1 MKENVYLI
9 GIGGAGLSAIAT
21 VLLQQGFRVAGSDMQ
36 VSPATDRLSRLGATV
51 NIGHR
56 AENLNVEPRPDVV
69 VVSSA
74 IGPDNPELVEA
85 RRRGLP
91 VKKRADW
98 LGYMM
103 QDKVGIAIAGSHG
116 KTTTTAMTA
125 FVLQE
130 AGQSPT
136 FIVGGFIPQ
145 LGTNAAAGSSN
156 LFVIEADEY
165 DYMFLGLRPEIAVI
179 TTVEWD
185 HPDIFPTPQ
194 RLVQAFEEFVQ
205 LVPAHGLVI
214 GCGDDPGARAVI
226 QKSPAQV
233 MTYGLEPG
241 NDWQAVD
248 LRPNPRGGLDF
259 NVVDHQAGTGGQQNL
274 PAPVSL
280 AVPGRHNV
288 CNALA
293 ALLLARQRQ
302 VDLALAAGILARYQG
317 VNRRFEV
324 KGEINGITIIDD
336 YAHHPTEVKTTLKAA
351 RSRFPQQQIWAVF
364 QPHTFSRTLALLN
377 DFAAA
382 FEMADHVIVLDIF
395 ASREKDEGLVTAGD
409 LVKAMRHPHAR
420 YIGPLNEAAD
430 YLLAHLAAPAVLLT
444 MGAGDGYQVGEWV
457 LQKLRSRHGL
467 SGAG

>member
-1 MKENVYLI
+1 MRNVYLI

-21 VLLQQGFRVAGSDMQ
+21 VLLQQGFRVAGSDIQ

-56 AENLNVEPRPDVV
+56 AENLDLEPRPDVV
-69 VVSSA
+69 IVSSA
-74 IGPDNPELVEA
+74 IGPDNPELADA

-91 VKKRADW
+91 VMKRADW
-98 LGYMM
+98 LGRMM

-165 DYMFLGLRPEIAVI
+165 DYMFLGLRPEIAVL

-185 HPDIFPTPQ
+185 HPDIFPTQQ
-194 RLVQAFEEFVQ
+194 RLVQAFEDFLQ
-205 LVPAHGLVI
+205 LVPVHGLVI
-214 GCGDDPGARAVI
+214 GCGDDPGVRAIVK
-226 QKSPAQV
+226 KSPARV
-233 MTYGLEPG
+233 ITYGLQPE

-248 LRPNPRGGLDF
+248 LQPNQRGGLDF
-259 NVVDHQAGTGGQQNL
+259 TMVNHQAGIEGERQSS
-274 PAPVSL
+274 ASVSL

-293 ALLLARQRQ
+293 TLIVARQRQ
-302 VDLALAAGILARYQG
+302 VDLTRAAEILGRYQG
-317 VNRRFEV
+317 VSRRFEV
-324 KGEINGITIIDD
+324 KGEINGITVIDD
-336 YAHHPTEVKTTLKAA
+336 YAHHPTEVEMTLKAA
-351 RSRFPQQQIWAVF
+351 RSRFPQQPIWAVF

-382 FEMADHVIVLDIF
+382 FETADHVIVLDIF
-395 ASREKDEGLVTAGD
+395 ASREKDEGLISAGD
-409 LVKAMRHPHAR
+409 LIKVMGHPDAR

-430 YLLAHLAAPAVLLT
+430 YLVAHLTPPAVVLT
-444 MGAGDGYQVGEWV
+444 LGAGDGYLVGEWV
-457 LQKLRSRHGL
+457 LQKLRNRHGRF
-467 SGAG
+467 GPG